1 MDNSVTEIIFVLDKS
16 GSMESL
22 TDDTIGGFNSFVK
35 KQVELGKTKLTTV
48 LFDTDYKILH
58 DGIDAV
64 DVRLT
69 RKDYEAGGCTALL
82 DAVGKTIHDV
92 KKRLKETSEE
102 TKPGKVIFIITTDGY
117 ENSSREY
124 TYADVKKKIEKQ
136 TEKLG
141 WEFIFMGANIDVA
154 KESESLGIRADRA
167 FSFAASTVGVS
178 NMYCD
183 LHNMSKKIR
192 AGR

>member
-16 GSMESL
+16 GSMERL

-35 KQVELGKTKLTTV
+35 KQAALGKTRLTTV

-64 DVRLT
+64 NVKLT
-69 RKDYEAGGCTALL
+69 RKEYEAGGCTALL

-92 KKRLKETSEE
+92 KKRLKAAGEDQ
-102 TKPGKVIFIITTDGY
+102 KPGKVIFIITTDGY
-117 ENSSREY
+117 ENASREY

-136 TEKLG
+136 TEKHG

-154 KESESLGIRADRA
+154 KESASLGIHADRA
-167 FSFAASTVGVS
+167 FNFVASTAGIS
-178 NMYCD
+178 AMYCR
-183 LHNMSKKIR
+183 LNAVSKSVR
-192 AGR
+192 AGK

>member
-1 MDNSVTEIIFVLDKS
+1 MDNGVTEIIFVLDKS

-22 TDDTIGGFNSFVK
+22 TDDTIGGFNSFIK

-58 DGIDAV
+58 DGIDAAN
-64 DVRLT
+64 VRLT

-117 ENSSREY
+117 ENASREY

-136 TEKLG
+136 TEKHG

-154 KESESLGIRADRA
+154 KESASLGIHADHA
-167 FSFAASTVGVS
+167 CSFAASPVGVS
-178 NMYCD
+178 EMYCKLD
-183 LHNMSKKIR
+183 AMSKKIR
-192 AGR
+192 SGN